1 MLDRVKFALKFN
13 PSGASHFRA
22 HFTQIAQLLES
33 SSKVPQTTDLFSRL
47 LDRYGELI
55 ELKELAPLLK
65 YPSPTA
71 LRRAVD
77 GNHLDLKLVTIGR
90 RRVAATQDVAKLLIE
105 SGLFQP

>member
-1 MLDRVKFALKFN
+1 LPELA
-13 PSGASHFRA
+13 
-22 HFTQIAQLLES
+22 
-33 SSKVPQTTDLFSRL
+33 SKVPQTTDLFSRL
-47 LDRYGELI
+47 LERYGELV

-65 YPSPTA
+65 YPNPKA

-90 RRVAATQDVAKLLIE
+90 RRVAATQDVARLLIE